1 MLWWNTDAAVVT
13 VVVVVIIAIAAVIVI
28 VLVGIQCRKTPNEC
42 INKWYQNGCVIK
54 GTMTTITVKDFIK
67 MVGLSHPNVSSS
79 SIRDCTRINNEQT
92 QHHFKSILLIL
103 VCFIALVSFILEQD
117 FIKMVGLKVNVI
129 QYWKECDKKNY
140 KNNEKK
146 GKGKLRFVKTCK

>member
-1 MLWWNTDAAVVT
+1 MLWWNADAANAAV
-13 VVVVVIIAIAAVIVI
+13 VVVVVIAADIVI

-42 INKWYQNGCVIK
+42 INKWYKNGCVIK

-92 QHHFKSILLIL
+92 QQ
-103 VCFIALVSFILEQD
+103 SF
-117 FIKMVGLKVNVI
+117 
-129 QYWKECDKKNY
+129 
-140 KNNEKK
+140 
-146 GKGKLRFVKTCK
+146 